1 MRRGK
6 EEDPR
11 VRVHTGAL
19 NMSASLYA
27 AVGAMRR
34 PAFARRSLMSA
45 IVTRFR
51 GTAAGTGSASGSLAA
66 GARAS
71 ERSWDFECMADDGG
85 TENRRGTRFRRPFT
99 LEWIG
104 AVLGGGRLRRAP
116 VRIAVRIS
124 VKAERMW
131 SGVDR
136 SLLDVSRCFRETVPG
151 AVEQIAAAK
160 WYPGVKTA

>member
-1 MRRGK
+1 
-6 EEDPR
+6 
-11 VRVHTGAL
+11 
-19 NMSASLYA
+19 
-27 AVGAMRR
+27 
-34 PAFARRSLMSA
+34 MSA

-51 GTAAGTGSASGSLAA
+51 GTAAGTGSAPGSLAA

-104 AVLGGGRLRRAP
+104 AVLVGGRLRRAP

-124 VKAERMW
+124 VKAEREVER
-131 SGVDR
+131 SGSELVGCYQ
-136 SLLDVSRCFRETVPG
+136 SRQSTQTGAQGNGQGQGQGRDPG
-151 AVEQIAAAK
+151 PEGSRQ
-160 WYPGVKTA
+160 